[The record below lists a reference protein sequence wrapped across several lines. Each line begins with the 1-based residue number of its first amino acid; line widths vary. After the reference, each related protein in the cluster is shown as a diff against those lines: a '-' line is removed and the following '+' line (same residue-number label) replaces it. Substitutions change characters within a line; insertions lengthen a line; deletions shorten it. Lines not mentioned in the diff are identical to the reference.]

1 MDQPASGLGYQFC
14 LARVEGYFG
23 LVLRVDSSQ
32 VVADY
37 CRHHFGIRFCGAFWG
52 VVCRLE
58 RQVNKKVRAISDG
71 VFCDV
76 YLVTL
81 SAMDDAFLASTKVG
95 FAVAAVSLV
104 LACLA

>member
-1 MDQPASGLGYQFC
+1 MVTDCGWYCGGLCLCRVIRGLDRGY
-14 LARVEGYFG
+14 
-23 LVLRVDSSQ
+23 
-32 VVADY
+32 
-37 CRHHFGIRFCGAFWG
+37 
-52 VVCRLE
+52 E

-76 YLVTL
+76 YLVTF
-81 SAMDDAFLASTKVG
+81 SAMGDAFLASTKVG